1 MRQGIILDQIGRV
14 ILPQDEALQ
23 AKIIL
28 EAHEPPFC
36 GHFGAKRT
44 CEIVSRNFWWP
55 RLQEDVERLV
65 CTCDVCQRV
74 QSRRKG
80 DEAPIELIVAEGPW
94 QVVTIDFLSG
104 FVPSVPGG

>member
-1 MRQGIILDQIGRV
+1 MDQIDRAV
-14 ILPQDEALQ
+14 VPKNAILR

-44 CEIVSRNFWWP
+44 HEVVARNFWWP
-55 RLQEDVERLV
+55 EMRNDVDRIV
-65 CTCDVCQRV
+65 RTCDVCQRV
-74 QSRRKG
+74 QSRKRG
-80 DEAPIELIVAEGPW
+80 DEAPIEVIVAEGPW

-104 FVPSVPGG
+104 FVLSIPGG